1 MSARSFFDTNVLVY
15 TDDKAAPAKQRR
27 AIELVAEHRRA
38 GTGVV
43 SLQVLQEYFVT
54 VTRKLGVEAQI
65 VRRKVELLAA
75 FDVAA
80 PDVADILAAI
90 DLHRLHGF
98 SFWDALI
105 LRSAKQ
111 AGCSVLLSENFQQS
125 REIDGVRVV
134 NPFLRVSDPRR

>member
-15 TDDKAAPAKQRR
+15 ADDKGAPAKQRR
-27 AIELVAEHRRA
+27 ALELVAEHRRA
-38 GTGVV
+38 RSGVV

-54 VTRKLGVEAQI
+54 VTRKLHVDAAI
-65 VRRKVELLAA
+65 ARRKVELLAE

-80 PDVADILAAI
+80 PDVADVLAAI

-105 LRSAKQ
+105 LRTAKQ
-111 AGCSVLLSENFQQS
+111 AGCRVLLSEDWQHA
-125 REIDGVRVV
+125 REVEGVRIM
-134 NPFLRVSDPRR
+134 NPFR